1 MLSVAV
7 EGSSVKSAD
16 DEEEALVADPV
27 KSLVSSLAVVTST
40 VASVSVFSL
49 VKAVFIDGL
58 SVVTTVST
66 VNNVNW
72 FVYVLDNVGEDSALD
87 VFVSW
92 VDACVATDVTTDVVV
107 S

>member
-7 EGSSVKSAD
+7 EGCSVKSAD
-16 DEEEALVADPV
+16 DGKEALVENAIKNLEFSV
-27 KSLVSSLAVVTST
+27 AVVTST
-40 VASVSVFSL
+40 VASVSVFSS
-49 VKAVFIDGL
+49 VKAVFIAVL
-58 SVVTTVST
+58 SVVTTVS
-66 VNNVNW
+66 VANNVNW
-72 FVYVLDNVGEDSALD
+72 FVDVLDDVGEDSALD